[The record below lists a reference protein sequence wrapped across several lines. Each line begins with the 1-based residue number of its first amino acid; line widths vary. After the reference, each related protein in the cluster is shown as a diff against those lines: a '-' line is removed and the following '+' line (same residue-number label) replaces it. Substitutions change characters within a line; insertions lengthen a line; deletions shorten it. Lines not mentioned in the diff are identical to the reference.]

1 MKTGR
6 LWKAV
11 PLAGMALLVLSL
23 PAAAQKREVI
33 ELTKEVELL
42 RQEVQGMRQTV
53 ERDNAVLKQLVE
65 QALDAVNRMG
75 ATMQQVEQ
83 SVQATQA
90 NTNTRVDSMSTQV
103 QSLRDAVDELTAR
116 VGILSQQLGEAR
128 GVLETVDA
136 RLSGS
141 SMAGP
146 TPTGGPAPPLT
157 SGGGRGVPPSGSTAT
172 QPPPVPVASPPS
184 AQALYDNALRDLNT
198 GKYDLARQQF
208 TEYLQY
214 YNQTALAGNAQFYI
228 GETYYRQNEF
238 ERAIQEYDRVFSS
251 YPESNKVAGALLKK
265 GYAQLELNQRDQGVQ
280 TLRALVERYPRAE
293 EARWARRRLELLGEP
308 VSR

>member
-6 LWKAV
+6 LWKV
-11 PLAGMALLVLSL
+11 LPLAGMAMLLLSL

-42 RQEVQGMRQTV
+42 RQEVQGLRQTV

-75 ATMQQVEQ
+75 TTVQKVEQ
-83 SVQATQA
+83 SVQETQA

-116 VGILSQQLGEAR
+116 VGVLSQQLAETR

-136 RLSGS
+136 RLAGSGG
-141 SMAGP
+141 AAP
-146 TPTGGPAPPLT
+146 PPAP
-157 SGGGRGVPPSGSTAT
+157 GGGRLPAPSGSPAT
-172 QPPPVPVASPPS
+172 QPPPVPVSTPPS
-184 AQALYDNALRDLNT
+184 AQTLYDNALRDLNT

-214 YNQTALAGNAQFYI
+214 YNKTALAGNAQFYI
-228 GETYYRQNEF
+228 GETYYRQNDF
-238 ERAIQEYDRVFSS
+238 NRAIQEYDRVLRD

-265 GYAQLELNQRDQGVQ
+265 GYAQLELNQRDPGVQ
-280 TLRALVERYPRAE
+280 TLRALVERYPRSE
-293 EARWARRRLELLGEP
+293 EARWARRRLELLGEQ

>member
-6 LWKAV
+6 LWKV
-11 PLAGMALLVLSL
+11 IPLAGMALLLLSL
-23 PAAAQKREVI
+23 PASAQKREVI

-83 SVQATQA
+83 SVQETQA

-116 VGILSQQLGEAR
+116 VGVLSQQLAEAR

-136 RLSGS
+136 RLAGSGG
-141 SMAGP
+141 AAP
-146 TPTGGPAPPLT
+146 PPAP
-157 SGGGRGVPPSGSTAT
+157 GGGRSPAPSGSTAT
-172 QPPPVPVASPPS
+172 QPPPVPVSTPPS
-184 AQALYDNALRDLNT
+184 AQTLYDNALRDLNT

-214 YNQTALAGNAQFYI
+214 YNKTALAGNAQFYI
-228 GETYYRQNEF
+228 GETYYRQNDF
-238 ERAIQEYDRVFSS
+238 NRAIQEYDRVLRD

-280 TLRALVERYPRAE
+280 TLRALVERYPRSE
-293 EARWARRRLELLGEP
+293 EARWARRRLELLGEQ

>member
-1 MKTGR
+1 MKTGK
-6 LWKAV
+6 LVQAIL
-11 PLAGMALLVLSL
+11 LAGTAAALLSL
-23 PAAAQKREVI
+23 PASAQKREVI

-42 RQEVQGMRQTV
+42 RQEVQGLRQTV

-65 QALDAVNRMG
+65 QALDAVNRMD
-75 ATMQQVEQ
+75 TTVRKVEQ
-83 SVQATQA
+83 SVQETQA

-116 VGILSQQLGEAR
+116 VGILSQQLAETR

-136 RLSGS
+136 RLAGGGS
-141 SMAGP
+141 
-146 TPTGGPAPPLT
+146 APPTASGGSAPPPT
-157 SGGGRGVPPSGSTAT
+157 SGGGRSAAPSGSTAT
-172 QPPPVPVASPPS
+172 PPPPVPVSTPPS
-184 AQALYDNALRDLNT
+184 AQTLYDNALRDLNT

-228 GETYYRQNEF
+228 GETYYRQNDF
-238 ERAIQEYDRVFSS
+238 NRAIQEYDRVLRD

-265 GYAQLELNQRDQGVQ
+265 GYAQLELNQRDPGVQ
-280 TLRALVERYPRAE
+280 TLRALVERYPRSE

>member
-6 LWKAV
+6 LWNV
-11 PLAGMALLVLSL
+11 IPLAGMAVALLSL

-65 QALDAVNRMG
+65 QALDAVNRMDT
-75 ATMQQVEQ
+75 TMRKVEQ
-83 SVQATQA
+83 SVQETQA

-136 RLSGS
+136 RLAGSGG
-141 SMAGP
+141 A
-146 TPTGGPAPPLT
+146 APPSAGGAAQPA
-157 SGGGRGVPPSGSTAT
+157 SGGGRSQAPSGSTAT

-184 AQALYDNALRDLNT
+184 AQTLYDNALRDLNT

-214 YNQTALAGNAQFYI
+214 YNKTALAGNAQFYI

-238 ERAIQEYDRVFSS
+238 ERAIQEYDRVFKD

>member
-1 MKTGR
+1 VKTGR
-6 LWKAV
+6 LWNV
-11 PLAGMALLVLSL
+11 IPLVGMAVALLSL

-65 QALDAVNRMG
+65 QALDAVNRMDT
-75 ATMQQVEQ
+75 TMRKVEQ
-83 SVQATQA
+83 SVQETQA

-136 RLSGS
+136 RL
-141 SMAGP
+141 AGP
-146 TPTGGPAPPLT
+146 GGAAPPA
-157 SGGGRGVPPSGSTAT
+157 SGGGRSQAPSGSTAT

-184 AQALYDNALRDLNT
+184 AQTLYDNALRDLNT

-238 ERAIQEYDRVFSS
+238 ERAIQEYDRVFKD

-265 GYAQLELNQRDQGVQ
+265 GYAQLELNQRDQGVL
-280 TLRALVERYPRAE
+280 TLRALVERFPRAE
-293 EARWARRRLELLGEP
+293 ESRWARRRLELLGEP

>member
-1 MKTGR
+1 MKTRR
-6 LWKAV
+6 LWKAI
-11 PLAGMALLVLSL
+11 PLAAAALLWLSL

-42 RQEVQGMRQTV
+42 RQEVQGLRQTV

-75 ATMQQVEQ
+75 TTVKQVEQ
-83 SVQATQA
+83 SVQETQA

-116 VGILSQQLGEAR
+116 VGILSQQVAETR

-136 RLSGS
+136 RLAGSGGS
-141 SMAGP
+141 
-146 TPTGGPAPPLT
+146 APPPGGSAPPPP
-157 SGGGRGVPPSGSTAT
+157 SGGGRNPAPSGSTAT

-214 YNQTALAGNAQFYI
+214 YSQTALAGNAQFYI
-228 GETYYRQNEF
+228 GETYYRQNQF
-238 ERAIQEYDRVFSS
+238 ERAIQEYDRVFKD

-280 TLRALVERYPRAE
+280 TLRALVERFPRAE

>member
-6 LWKAV
+6 LWKV
-11 PLAGMALLVLSL
+11 IPLAGMALLLLSL
-23 PAAAQKREVI
+23 PASAQKREVI

-42 RQEVQGMRQTV
+42 RQEVQGLRQTV

-116 VGILSQQLGEAR
+116 VGILSQQLAETR

-136 RLSGS
+136 RLAGSGG
-141 SMAGP
+141 AAP
-146 TPTGGPAPPLT
+146 PPAP
-157 SGGGRGVPPSGSTAT
+157 GGGRSPAPSGSTAT
-172 QPPPVPVASPPS
+172 QPPPVPVSTPPS
-184 AQALYDNALRDLNT
+184 AQTLYDNALRDLNT

-214 YNQTALAGNAQFYI
+214 YNKTALAGNAQFYI
-228 GETYYRQNEF
+228 GETYYRQNDF
-238 ERAIQEYDRVFSS
+238 NRAIQEYDRVLRD

-280 TLRALVERYPRAE
+280 TLRALVERYPRSE
-293 EARWARRRLELLGEP
+293 EARWARRRLELLGEQ

>member
-1 MKTGR
+1 
-6 LWKAV
+6 
-11 PLAGMALLVLSL
+11 MALALLAL

-42 RQEVQGMRQTV
+42 RQEVQGLRQTV

-75 ATMQQVEQ
+75 ATMRQVEQ
-83 SVQATQA
+83 SVQETQA

-116 VGILSQQLGEAR
+116 VGILSQQLAETR
-128 GVLETVDA
+128 SVLETVDA
-136 RLSGS
+136 RLAGSG
-141 SMAGP
+141 AAP
-146 TPTGGPAPPLT
+146 TVTGGSAPPPT
-157 SGGGRGVPPSGSTAT
+157 SGRSLAPSGSTST

-214 YNQTALAGNAQFYI
+214 YSQTALAGNAQFYI
-228 GETYYRQNEF
+228 GETYYRQNDF
-238 ERAIQEYDRVFSS
+238 NRAIQEYDRVLRD

-265 GYAQLELNQRDQGVQ
+265 GYAQLELNQRDQGVA
-280 TLRALVERYPRAE
+280 TLRLLVERYPRAE
-293 EARWARRRLELLGEP
+293 ESRWARRRLELLGEP
-308 VSR
+308 LSR

>member
-1 MKTGR
+1 
-6 LWKAV
+6 
-11 PLAGMALLVLSL
+11 
-23 PAAAQKREVI
+23 
-33 ELTKEVELL
+33 
-42 RQEVQGMRQTV
+42 V

-75 ATMQQVEQ
+75 ATMREVEQ
-83 SVQATQA
+83 SVQETQA

-116 VGILSQQLGEAR
+116 VGILSQQLAETR

-136 RLSGS
+136 RLAGS
-141 SMAGP
+141 AGAPPAP
-146 TPTGGPAPPLT
+146 TP
-157 SGGGRGVPPSGSTAT
+157 GGGRGSAPSGSAAT

-184 AQALYDNALRDLNT
+184 AQTLYDNALRDLNT

-214 YNQTALAGNAQFYI
+214 YSQTALAGNAQFYI
-228 GETYYRQNEF
+228 GETYYRQNDF
-238 ERAIQEYDRVFSS
+238 QRAIQEYDRVFSD

-280 TLRALVERYPRAE
+280 TLRALVERYPRSE

-308 VSR
+308 LSR

>member
-1 MKTGR
+1 VKTGR
-6 LWKAV
+6 LWKV
-11 PLAGMALLVLSL
+11 IPLAGMALLLLSL
-23 PAAAQKREVI
+23 PASAQKREVI

-42 RQEVQGMRQTV
+42 RQEVQGLRQTV

-116 VGILSQQLGEAR
+116 VGILSQQLAETR

-136 RLSGS
+136 RLAGSGG
-141 SMAGP
+141 AAP
-146 TPTGGPAPPLT
+146 PPAP
-157 SGGGRGVPPSGSTAT
+157 GGGRSPAPSGSTAT
-172 QPPPVPVASPPS
+172 QPPPVPVSTPPS
-184 AQALYDNALRDLNT
+184 AQTLYDNALRDLNT

-214 YNQTALAGNAQFYI
+214 YNKTALAGNAQFYI
-228 GETYYRQNEF
+228 GETYYRQNDF
-238 ERAIQEYDRVFSS
+238 NRAIQEYDRVLRD

-280 TLRALVERYPRAE
+280 TLRALVERYPRSE
-293 EARWARRRLELLGEP
+293 EARWARRRLELLGEQ